1 MRPFVPRASPLVGV
15 DLSLLADEV
24 GETASHTPDGGQG
37 VLNLRRVF
45 FVGKSHSS
53 LITAALA
60 STAEGY
66 RLGICYQSVR
76 KYKDKF
82 GVNMTIPAVFV

>member
-37 VLNLRRVF
+37 VLDLRRVF
-45 FVGKSHSS
+45 FRGEKPFEFDH
-53 LITAALA
+53 
-60 STAEGY
+60 G
-66 RLGICYQSVR
+66 GIGFNS
-76 KYKDKF
+76 
-82 GVNMTIPAVFV
+82 